1 MAFTAIRLAVEY
13 EPLPG
18 DTVSPPILMDISKR
32 PKISVKFATN
42 SAFPDRDIPVVDR
55 LASSNMYVES
65 VGLLQWE
72 KENPDL
78 GWAESE
84 YLPPY

>member
-1 MAFTAIRLAVEY
+1 MAFTAIRLAAEY
-13 EPLPG
+13 DPLPG
-18 DTVSPPILMDISKR
+18 DTVSSNTMDISNWW
-32 PKISVKFATN
+32 KISVKFATN

-78 GWAESE
+78 GRAESE